1 MKTQFLF
8 VISFLMGSMLNAQD
22 SLKTEN
28 IRSKIIT
35 FTPKGTPENTNGIN
49 LGVMDTYQSTKING
63 INLQGNPLS
72 FIYLLIPK
80 PIEIPS
86 DESATVSIN
95 GLHISTGGLTDARQ
109 LNGVGISMYHIAQI
123 TNGITINGFNNNSGQ
138 LNGVHVSF
146 LNNSADTGNGLL
158 ISLSN
163 STVRFKGAQLGIYN
177 KSDILKGLQIGGIN
191 VAKQSRGL
199 QIGVI
204 NKTERIKGIQIG
216 FWNKNGKRSLP
227 LINF

>member
-8 VISFLMGSMLNAQD
+8 VIIFLIGGMISAQD
-22 SLKTEN
+22 SLRTEE
-28 IRSKIIT
+28 IQSKIIT
-35 FTPKGTPENTNGIN
+35 FNPKSIPENTNGIN
-49 LGVMDTYQSTKING
+49 LGVMDDYQSKKING

-72 FIYLLIPK
+72 IIYLLIPK

-95 GLHISTGGLTDARQ
+95 GLHISTGGITDGKQ
-109 LNGVGISMYHIAQI
+109 LNGVGISMYHIAQV
-123 TNGITINGFNNNSGQ
+123 TNGVTINGFNNNSGK

-163 STVRFKGAQLGIYN
+163 STGSYNGAQLGIHN
-177 KSDILKGLQIGGIN
+177 KSDVLKGMQIGGIN
-191 VAKQSRGL
+191 IAKENNGL

-204 NKTERIKGIQIG
+204 NKTEKTKGFQIG
-216 FWNKNGKRSLP
+216 FWNKNAKRSLP
-227 LINF
+227 LVNF